1 VIGLILKTRVKYQL
15 KNKSNQNSQK
25 NDIFGMV
32 RSFLGKEIR
41 YLAMINKQGKIEN
54 IFGIEIV
61 SSPQRKEMFGMS
73 IRLQNSLQK
82 DFDNEFGL
90 TNYTIIERKNLKFFL
105 LPYLSYVILAITS
118 KDVKPAHI
126 INKIK
131 KVKWAGIC

>member
-1 VIGLILKTRVKYQL
+1 MIGLILKTRVKYQL

-25 NDIFGMV
+25 NDIFGKV